1 MERHGETIKRL
12 YPGLYAGNEVRA
24 ERRDDRLWA
33 FEMKCNQL
41 GRFLWFE
48 YSPHGLWTSIG
59 AWRTLDD
66 GLGVAVRLRAGTH
79 FWDADVDVARPYGEN
94 IYAALRGDPGL

>member
-1 MERHGETIKRL
+1 MQRHGETMKRQH
-12 YPGLYAGNEVRA
+12 PGLFAGNEVRA
-24 ERRDDRLWA
+24 ERRTDRLWA

-59 AWRTLDD
+59 AWRRLDD
-66 GLGVAVRLRAGTH
+66 GLGVAARLRAGTH
-79 FWDADVDVARPYGEN
+79 FWDADAQVARLYNEDV
-94 IYAALRGDPGL
+94 YAALRGDPEP